1 MDIEK
6 ELKRIYKKLGLKTN
20 KKIVEFNII
29 VDDNNWN
36 NDAKYN
42 LAENSFMDN
51 FYSLSYHDLLD
62 HFLIQKNNTNLEHE
76 LIAIGSFLYT
86 REFENKFIN
95 HWSKSEL
102 IANSVDEILHIYIG
116 NYYQKNGIDSY
127 KTPAYN
133 LPNKE
138 VKRSIRLYNSDY
150 SYNTNFNYKEVTTLL
165 KSRLL
170 NRIEEGID
178 IEQCSYDFS
187 VENLESIIKE
197 YYDIDKYHE
206 FLNTFMDYVII
217 GYNYAVWFWEQFA
230 SFKDGC
236 YYSSGLHDYAHK
248 EGLIGKVLRVNLDDC
263 FDPIYD
269 KSDDTFKYPTKIKF
283 RVDLF
288 NNRFIAKPCEFE

>member
-36 NDAKYN
+36 DDAKYN

-86 REFENKFIN
+86 REFENRFIN
-95 HWSKSEL
+95 HWSDEEL
-102 IANSVDEILHIYIG
+102 IANSVDELCHIYIG
-116 NYYQKNGIDSY
+116 NYYQKNGLDCD
-127 KTPAYN
+127 TPIYT

-138 VKRSIRLYNSDY
+138 VKRAIKLYNSDMDY
-150 SYNTNFNYKEVTTLL
+150 TNFNNDEIKELL
-165 KSRLL
+165 NKRLL
-170 NRIEEGID
+170 DRMKENLDGNDYNI
-178 IEQCSYDFS
+178 DFS
-187 VENLESIIKE
+187 IENLENIIKE
-197 YYDIDKYHE
+197 YYDIDKYYE
-206 FLNTFMDYVII
+206 FFNSFISYVMI
-217 GYNYAVWFWEQFA
+217 GYNYSVWFWEQYA
-230 SFKDGC
+230 CFKDGC
-236 YYSSGLHDYAHK
+236 YYSSGLHAYAHK
-248 EGLIGKVLRVNLDDC
+248 EGLIGKVLRVNLDNLFEGD
-263 FDPIYD
+263 YNE
-269 KSDDTFKYPTKIKF
+269 SDNTFKYPTKVKF
-283 RVDLF
+283 RIDLF